1 MVNLRQHQ
9 FSWAGGRLEKQLLIK
24 SYPLS
29 LPWVF
34 QVLVSFI
41 LMVFVEER
49 GRRLR
54 RQRGGD
60 VGAAAAPLHGVG
72 GTGGPGGG
80 RARRCR
86 FEAGKKTGL

>member
-1 MVNLRQHQ
+1 M
-9 FSWAGGRLEKQLLIK
+9 
-24 SYPLS
+24 S
-29 LPWVF
+29 LPGTG
-34 QVLVSFI
+34 L
-41 LMVFVEER
+41 LHPH
-49 GRRLR
+49 GLR

-86 FEAGKKTGL
+86 FEAGKNGALSRGSKGFREFKDDLMVIYCD